1 MDNNYKIVKKIV
13 DFNRQCNDY
22 AMKGTISYI
31 LSYISQNKNIKNT
44 LETYDYSYFFN
55 TDICYPNN
63 IREIYLDIKPNFIN
77 RRLNEEVDKIN
88 KLVTLTGPSEE
99 IYNNFTCLINNI
111 SFKQAFDELEKTKKD
126 NSQNFFDLNLFIK
139 VYIVLS
145 KYKFKQSARERILTY
160 IEKAISSNE
169 FAKEANNILKKV
181 GKDVLTGHQLE

>member
-1 MDNNYKIVKKIV
+1 
-13 DFNRQCNDY
+13 
-22 AMKGTISYI
+22 MKGTISYI
-31 LSYISQNKNIKNT
+31 LSYISQNKKIKNT

-77 RRLNEEVDKIN
+77 RRLNEEVDKLN
-88 KLVTLTGPSEE
+88 KLVTLTGSSEE
-99 IYNNFTCLINNI
+99 IYNNFSSLINNI
-111 SFKQAFDELEKTKKD
+111 SYKQALIELEETNKN

-139 VYIVLS
+139 VYIALS
-145 KYKFKQSARERILTY
+145 KYKFKQTSRIKILGY

-169 FAKEANNILKKV
+169 FAKEANNIMKKV